1 LFTVQII
8 YSKQPMLKVEFL
20 LVVYSSRYLIP

>member
-1 LFTVQII
+1 
-8 YSKQPMLKVEFL
+8 MLKVEFL